1 MIMSTFELKFFT
13 LAWNEAEAFI
23 KILKNCETLSPRFM
37 PKSLEII
44 NFENSALFGLE
55 KDIV

>member
-1 MIMSTFELKFFT
+1 MIMSPFELKFFT
-13 LAWNEAEAFI
+13 LARNEAEAF
-23 KILKNCETLSPRFM
+23 KKMLKNCETLSPRFM

-55 KDIV
+55 KAIV